1 MGQYFS
7 IQINNTPVLCP
18 QYPSIIAK
26 YHSIHRKLRNPQK
39 LRAESSFC
47 SCCCCSRMRMGMRVC
62 EPQRMICGWSHS
74 DQRSNAQILIIHDT
88 VSTIVRAKT
97 VLSHPIRF
105 QASRRWDPAP
115 PNVHA
120 QTQGLLRSHSRAS
133 QASRLPRSL

>member
-74 DQRSNAQILIIHDT
+74 DQKEQRANPYYCSMTQ
-88 VSTIVRAKT
+88 SPRAKT